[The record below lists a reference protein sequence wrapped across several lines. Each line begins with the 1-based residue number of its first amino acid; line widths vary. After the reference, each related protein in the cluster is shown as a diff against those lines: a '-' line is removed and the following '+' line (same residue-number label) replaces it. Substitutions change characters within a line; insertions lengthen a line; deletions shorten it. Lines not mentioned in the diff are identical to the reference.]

1 MIVSTRGR
9 YALRVMIDIAEH
21 PNEPYIPLKSIAARQ
36 GISEKYLESI
46 LKILVQE
53 HLLEGMRGKGG
64 GYRLT
69 MSPSEYTIGRIL
81 RLTETSLEPVGSI
94 RVEDSGIGIAKEDQK
109 RIFERFYRVDKGRSK
124 RVAGTGLGLS
134 IVKHVTEFYGGCV
147 SVESQSGVGS
157 TFLVQLPA
165 ASLVQK

>member
-53 HLLEGMRGKGG
+53 HILEGLLFLPYGAFAKLCICTLK
-64 GYRLT
+64 Y
-69 MSPSEYTIGRIL
+69 YTFSNRI
-81 RLTETSLEPVGSI
+81 
-94 RVEDSGIGIAKEDQK
+94 
-109 RIFERFYRVDKGRSK
+109 
-124 RVAGTGLGLS
+124 
-134 IVKHVTEFYGGCV
+134 
-147 SVESQSGVGS
+147 
-157 TFLVQLPA
+157 
-165 ASLVQK
+165 

>member
-53 HLLEGMRGKGG
+53 HLLEACAAREAAIV
-64 GYRLT
+64 LLCLPVNT
-69 MSPSEYTIGRIL
+69 QSEESCALQKQVLNLSAVLNLAQPPAL
-81 RLTETSLEPVGSI
+81 RH
-94 RVEDSGIGIAKEDQK
+94 RNAAQ
-109 RIFERFYRVDKGRSK
+109 
-124 RVAGTGLGLS
+124 
-134 IVKHVTEFYGGCV
+134 
-147 SVESQSGVGS
+147 SVCG
-157 TFLVQLPA
+157 
-165 ASLVQK
+165 

>member
-64 GYRLT
+64 G
-69 MSPSEYTIGRIL
+69 RIL
-81 RLTETSLEPVGSI
+81 RLTETSLEPVGCI
-94 RVEDSGIGIAKEDQK
+94 
-109 RIFERFYRVDKGRSK
+109 
-124 RVAGTGLGLS
+124 
-134 IVKHVTEFYGGCV
+134 
-147 SVESQSGVGS
+147 ESGS
-157 TFLVQLPA
+157 TSCPK
-165 ASLVQK
+165 ASECRTIGMWMKLGEIVNDYLDSITLADLLAQ

>member
-1 MIVSTRGR
+1 
-9 YALRVMIDIAEH
+9 MIDIAEH

-69 MSPSEYTIGRIL
+69 MSPGEYTIGRIL
-81 RLTETSLEPVGSI
+81 RLTETSL
-94 RVEDSGIGIAKEDQK
+94 D
-109 RIFERFYRVDKGRSK
+109 
-124 RVAGTGLGLS
+124 LS
-134 IVKHVTEFYGGCV
+134 AVLNLAQPPALRHLNAA
-147 SVESQSGVGS
+147 Q
-157 TFLVQLPA
+157 LVCG
-165 ASLVQK
+165 

>member
-53 HLLEGMRGKGG
+53 HLHARQGR
-64 GYRLT
+64 RL
-69 MSPSEYTIGRIL
+69 SSDY
-81 RLTETSLEPVGSI
+81 
-94 RVEDSGIGIAKEDQK
+94 
-109 RIFERFYRVDKGRSK
+109 
-124 RVAGTGLGLS
+124 
-134 IVKHVTEFYGGCV
+134 V
-147 SVESQSGVGS
+147 SR
-157 TFLVQLPA
+157 
-165 ASLVQK
+165 

>member
-69 MSPSEYTIGRIL
+69 REPDQYTVGEIL
-81 RLTETSLEPVGSI
+81 TLTEGSLAPVSCLAQG
-94 RVEDSGIGIAKEDQK
+94 
-109 RIFERFYRVDKGRSK
+109 
-124 RVAGTGLGLS
+124 
-134 IVKHVTEFYGGCV
+134 
-147 SVESQSGVGS
+147 
-157 TFLVQLPA
+157 A
-165 ASLVQK
+165 ASCPRMSSCRTYDMWKGLDDLIEDYFGKITLADLAAPDEAGNDYVI

>member
-1 MIVSTRGR
+1 
-9 YALRVMIDIAEH
+9 MIDIAEH

-81 RLTETSLEPVGSI
+81 RLTETSLEP
-94 RVEDSGIGIAKEDQK
+94 
-109 RIFERFYRVDKGRSK
+109 
-124 RVAGTGLGLS
+124 
-134 IVKHVTEFYGGCV
+134 
-147 SVESQSGVGS
+147 GS
-157 TFLVQLPA
+157 TSCPK
-165 ASLVQK
+165 ASECRTIGMWMKLGEIVNDYLDSITLADLLAQ

>member
-64 GYRLT
+64 GYCLT
-69 MSPSEYTIGRIL
+69 REPDQFTVGEVL
-81 RLTETSLEPVGSI
+81 RLTEGSLSPVSCLSEEHNTCERAATCRTI
-94 RVEDSGIGIAKEDQK
+94 HVWRELDHLIEDYLEGVTIADLMCAHPEA
-109 RIFERFYRVDKGRSK
+109 E
-124 RVAGTGLGLS
+124 
-134 IVKHVTEFYGGCV
+134 E
-147 SVESQSGVGS
+147 
-157 TFLVQLPA
+157 
-165 ASLVQK
+165 

>member
-53 HLLEGMRGKGG
+53 HLLDNNSTVR
-64 GYRLT
+64 
-69 MSPSEYTIGRIL
+69 SSCC
-81 RLTETSLEPVGSI
+81 
-94 RVEDSGIGIAKEDQK
+94 SGCSACYQK
-109 RIFERFYRVDKGRSK
+109 R
-124 RVAGTGLGLS
+124 
-134 IVKHVTEFYGGCV
+134 
-147 SVESQSGVGS
+147 
-157 TFLVQLPA
+157 
-165 ASLVQK
+165 

>member
-81 RLTETSLEPVGSI
+81 RLTETSLEPVGCI
-94 RVEDSGIGIAKEDQK
+94 
-109 RIFERFYRVDKGRSK
+109 
-124 RVAGTGLGLS
+124 
-134 IVKHVTEFYGGCV
+134 
-147 SVESQSGVGS
+147 ESGS
-157 TFLVQLPA
+157 TSCPKASECRTIGMWMKLGEIVNDYLDSITLADLLSDGQAGLLFLPYGAFAKLCICTLKYYTF
-165 ASLVQK
+165 SNRI

>member
-81 RLTETSLEPVGSI
+81 RLTETSLEPVGCIESGSPSCPKASECRTIGMWMKLGEIVNDYLDSI
-94 RVEDSGIGIAKEDQK
+94 TLADLLAQ
-109 RIFERFYRVDKGRSK
+109 
-124 RVAGTGLGLS
+124 
-134 IVKHVTEFYGGCV
+134 
-147 SVESQSGVGS
+147 
-157 TFLVQLPA
+157 
-165 ASLVQK
+165 